1 MAGRVPEHVV
11 QQIARRADFVRLAGR
26 YLDLTKRGKSYVAL
40 CPFHNEKTPSF
51 SLDPDDGLYY
61 CFGCKEG
68 GNVFTFLQ
76 KMEGITFGE
85 ALRQLAAEAG
95 VDLSEYADEG
105 GPSAGEMGRLR
116 QALELATA
124 FYQKCLEKA
133 RGSQAVRDYLAE
145 RQIEQDSIARWRLGY
160 APDGWENLLKCA
172 TGRGF
177 EPEELV
183 RAGLVRAREGAPG
196 HYDRFRNRLIFPIAD
211 SAGRTVGF
219 GARALSED
227 DEPKY
232 RNSPETPLFS
242 KGRCFFGLDQ
252 ARAPIRSS
260 GRAVVLEGYTDVI
273 MAHQAGISECVAVLG
288 TALTEDHART
298 LSRLCDDAVLVFDA
312 DEAGQ
317 LSAARSIE
325 LLLNEEMEVRVAQLP
340 AGSDPC
346 DYIVE
351 HGAEAFRQRLEES
364 LGFFEFRL
372 ELARRHHDTDTIEGR
387 TAAFREV
394 AELAAGL
401 RDAAQRD
408 MVVRWLADELS
419 ISPRAVWQHLQRR
432 THSAPPRGADAA
444 EQAQRPARLSANA
457 ALPGELLGLLLAHP
471 ALLEE
476 AGERLE
482 AEMLADVPAR
492 EVLARLLEQ
501 QMESDQDVS
510 RFLGSLAE
518 PELASTASRALAEER
533 ERERRISQATAA
545 DRLEGYLRYLERRG
559 RRAAVPRPETLGDDE
574 LRDLHR
580 RLKEKDRDSAQSR

>member
-26 YLDLTKRGKSYVAL
+26 YLDLTKRGKNYWAL

-51 SLDPDDGLYY
+51 SIDPDDGLYY

-76 KMEGITFGE
+76 KMEGVSFGE
-85 ALRQLAAEAG
+85 ALRQLAAEVG
-95 VDLSEYADEG
+95 IDLSEYAGQG
-105 GPSAGEMGRLR
+105 GPSADEMGRMR

-124 FYQKCLEKA
+124 FYQKCLQKA

-145 RQIEQDSIARWRLGY
+145 RQIEEESVARWRIGY

-172 TGRGF
+172 TGRDF
-177 EPEELV
+177 EPEELA
-183 RAGLVRAREGAPG
+183 RAGLVRARDGAPG
-196 HYDRFRNRLIFPIAD
+196 YYDRFRNRLIFPIAD

-232 RNSPETPLFS
+232 LNSPETPLFS

-252 ARAPIRSS
+252 ARASIRS
-260 GRAVVLEGYTDVI
+260 GDRAVVLEGYTDVI
-273 MAHQAGISECVAVLG
+273 MAHQAGVDECVGVLG

-298 LSRLCDDAVLVFDA
+298 LSRLCSNAVLLFDA

-325 LLLNEEMEVRVAQLP
+325 LLLNEDMEVRVAQLP

-351 HGAEAFRQRLEES
+351 HGAEALRQRLDES

-372 ELARRHHDTDTIEGR
+372 GRARQNHDTDTIEGR

-401 RDAAQRD
+401 RDAARRD
-408 MVVRWLADELS
+408 MVVRWVADELG
-419 ISPRAVWQHLQRR
+419 ISPRAVWQYLQRR
-432 THSAPPRGADAA
+432 ERPGARGDAPDQAA
-444 EQAQRPARLSANA
+444 RATRLSATA

-476 AGERLE
+476 ARGRLE
-482 AEMLADVPAR
+482 PALLGEGPER
-492 EVLARLLEQ
+492 QVLTRLLER
-501 QMESDQDVS
+501 EAGETQDVS
-510 RFLGSLAE
+510 GFLGSLAE

-545 DRLEGYLRYLERRG
+545 ERLEGYLRYLERRKHDG
-559 RRAAVPRPETLGDDE
+559 VVPPPESLGDSE

-580 RLKEKDRDSAQSR
+580 RLKEKDKKSAQSR